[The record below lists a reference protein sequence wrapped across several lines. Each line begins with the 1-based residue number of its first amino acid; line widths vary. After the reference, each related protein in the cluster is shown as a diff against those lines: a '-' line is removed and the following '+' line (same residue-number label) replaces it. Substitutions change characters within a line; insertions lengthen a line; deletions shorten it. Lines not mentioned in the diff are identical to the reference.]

1 MIAASPWAPR
11 TSKAQA
17 WPRAASYASAAGRS
31 TRIPCCITK
40 PLTVV
45 GRKTEI
51 SLPALDVSPQ
61 AAVRTGPIPMGTAE
75 VSNVTRCAQP

>member
-1 MIAASPWAPR
+1 MIVASSWAPR

-17 WPRAASYASAAGRS
+17 WPRAASHASAAGRS

-51 SLPALDVSPQ
+51 SLPAFDVSPQ
-61 AAVRTGPIPMGTAE
+61 AAIRTGPIRMGTAE
-75 VSNVTRCAQP
+75 AYYVPLCTQP